1 MSDQLPFIDVEF
13 VDNPEPRCPCVLVL
27 DISSSM
33 KGAAIDFLNLGV
45 EVFAHD
51 LTSSRLASKRVEA
64 AVVTFGDGVQTVQDF
79 VSPSAFMPPR
89 FEAGGKTPMG
99 EAVIQACDLLE
110 KRKRKYRA
118 AGVSYFRP
126 WIFLVT
132 DGEPTDYES
141 QYWRDA
147 VELVHEGEADKKLM
161 FFGVAVNEADKGKLN
176 ELCPANRPA
185 IQLKGLD
192 FQGLFSWLS
201 SSLRTVS
208 SANPGTT
215 GLTLPA
221 ITGWATVNV

>member
-27 DISSSM
+27 DVSSSM
-33 KGAAIDFLNLGV
+33 RGAAIDFLNLGV
-45 EVFAHD
+45 ELFAQD
-51 LTSSRLASKRVEA
+51 LTNSRLASKRVEA
-64 AVVTFGDGVQTVQDF
+64 AVITFGDGVQTVQDF

-99 EAVIQACDLLE
+99 EAVIQACELLE

-126 WIFLVT
+126 WLFLVT
-132 DGEPTDYES
+132 DGEPTDYDTQFWSE
-141 QYWRDA
+141 A
-147 VELVHEGEADKKLM
+147 VGLVHAGEADKRLM

-176 ELCPANRPA
+176 ELCPPNRPA

-192 FQGLFSWLS
+192 FEGLFSWLS

-215 GLTLPA
+215 GLSLPPV
-221 ITGWATVNV
+221 TGWATVSV